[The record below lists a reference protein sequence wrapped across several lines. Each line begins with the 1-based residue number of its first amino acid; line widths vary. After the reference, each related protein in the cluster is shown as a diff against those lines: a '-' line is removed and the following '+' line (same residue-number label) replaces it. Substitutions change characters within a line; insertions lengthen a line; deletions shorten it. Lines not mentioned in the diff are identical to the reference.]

1 MTLVL
6 NSSLKDGNKDM
17 KNSIYALLIGII
29 FFGFSQAG
37 DRFAGVSSNLFL
49 QAELSPRAAALGG
62 AYSAIGNDVYA
73 MFYNP
78 AGLAN
83 MKRNQVGFNHVQWF
97 QDIRMQNLSAGFKVD
112 SRFFVA
118 AGFSYLG
125 MPSIQGKDRYGQNTD
140 ALTVNSSI
148 MQMSMAYK
156 LHPSFS
162 IGFGVKY
169 FRDNLAG
176 YVASGF
182 ALDFGFFME
191 TIIPHLSLAASVR
204 NVGNKIRYNEMSE
217 SIPFNYRVGLGYR
230 IPSLHL
236 RLGLDGVHSND
247 QGWLLKSG
255 IEIDFLN
262 RAFLRV
268 GNAWLSPN
276 GLQPSF
282 GIGARPIK
290 SLAIDYT
297 LFNHQNLGLTHRVGL
312 TFSFSLKGES
322 KRPAARNTMY
332 LQPPQRVYGFLQ
344 GDKIKLEWSDV
355 PGAAY
360 NVYAR
365 KSSDSQWKKISPRL
379 LWAHE
384 FLIDKPRV
392 PVAIDFVITSVLN
405 GKESAFSRIVTV
417 EIK

>member
-1 MTLVL
+1 MTIVL
-6 NSSLKDGNKDM
+6 HNSLKDGNKDM
-17 KNSIYALLIGII
+17 KNVIYSLLIGII
-29 FFGFSQAG
+29 FFGFLQAG
-37 DRFAGVSSNLFL
+37 DHFAGLSSNLFL

-83 MKRNQVGFNHVQWF
+83 MRKNQVGFNHVQWF
-97 QDIRMQNLSAGFKVD
+97 QDIRMQNLSAGFRLD

-125 MPSIQGKDRYGQNTD
+125 MASIQGKDRYGQNTD

-182 ALDFGFFME
+182 AFDFGFLME
-191 TIIPHLSLAASVR
+191 TFIPHLTLAASVR
-204 NVGNKIRYNEMSE
+204 DVGNKIRYDEMSE

-236 RLGLDGVHSND
+236 CLGLDGVHSAD

-255 IEIDFLN
+255 IEFDFLH

-268 GNAWLSPN
+268 GNAWFSPN

-282 GIGARPIK
+282 GIGARPFK

-312 TFSFSLKGES
+312 TFSFSLKRES
-322 KRPAARNTMY
+322 KRPNVRNQLQ

-344 GDKIKLEWSDV
+344 GNKIKLEWSDV
-355 PGAAY
+355 PGVAY

-365 KSSDSQWKKISPRL
+365 KSSDSQWKKINPRL

-384 FLIDKPRV
+384 TLIQRPNE
-392 PVAIDFVITSVLN
+392 PVVIDFAITSVLN